1 MSNET
6 ETADDDMNCGLTV
19 DEHACLRQQ
28 LDRLPDTPPPR
39 AVWNRIQEQAQA
51 EGLLNRSAFNERT
64 RWFAGSG
71 IAAAVVLAVLNL
83 PFGQSVD
90 NPGAGSVAGGPTGP
104 EEFSTVPDFDPGQVR
119 FDPINALMVQSRLL
133 EQDLRS
139 MPEQPELARAETLAT
154 IDELQNRIAA
164 IDYRLSDPDAALTVE
179 EQEMYWQERV
189 RLLDSLLQLR
199 YAQSQRVWF

>member
-1 MSNET
+1 MSNES
-6 ETADDDMNCGLTV
+6 ETADDEMNCGLTV

-28 LDRLPDTPPPR
+28 LDRLADSPPPR
-39 AVWNRIQEQAQA
+39 VVWNRIQEQAQA
-51 EGLLNRSAFNERT
+51 EGLLKRSVLNERT
-64 RWFAGSG
+64 RWFVGSG

-83 PFGQSVD
+83 PYGLPVDDTGASGVASESV
-90 NPGAGSVAGGPTGP
+90 GP
-104 EEFSTVPDFDPGQVR
+104 EEFGTVPPFDPEQVR

-133 EQDLRS
+133 EQDLRR

-164 IDYRLSDPDAALTVE
+164 IDYRLSDPDAALSID